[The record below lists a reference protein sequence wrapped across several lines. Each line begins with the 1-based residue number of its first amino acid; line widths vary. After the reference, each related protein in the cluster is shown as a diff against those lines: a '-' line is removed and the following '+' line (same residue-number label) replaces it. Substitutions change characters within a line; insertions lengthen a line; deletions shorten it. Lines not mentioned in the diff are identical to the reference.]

1 MKKTAVFSSPPRRAA
16 ARAFTTHLCAI
27 ILLALA
33 VCAGA
38 ASERYIFLPA
48 PDNNGHNTYIF
59 NSHSYLGNV
68 KDIVN
73 EGLPSRLTY
82 GYHLFFADPKAVRK
96 EALQMGYDPENYSGM
111 STDELTELARNL
123 DCRYVMSPAIDKN
136 ELYTYNKGEYNEY
149 SSFELQVTVK
159 ILDVKNKR
167 VIRIKTEYQVSKK
180 RSEKYEGNAMIS
192 AIIAGLIDNMDGVAR
207 FETGSAIK
215 KGNITIEKCYN
226 WEALRPGDKG
236 FVFYKD
242 KGARKKLANV
252 TVVSSDEKKT
262 VLTCDTITDEG
273 AAKKK
278 QTLYYT
284 FSVTDPM
291 YDRLT
296 EE

>member
-1 MKKTAVFSSPPRRAA
+1 
-16 ARAFTTHLCAI
+16 
-27 ILLALA
+27 
-33 VCAGA
+33 
-38 ASERYIFLPA
+38 
-48 PDNNGHNTYIF
+48 
-59 NSHSYLGNV
+59 
-68 KDIVN
+68 
-73 EGLPSRLTY
+73 
-82 GYHLFFADPKAVRK
+82 
-96 EALQMGYDPENYSGM
+96 
-111 STDELTELARNL
+111 
-123 DCRYVMSPAIDKN
+123 
-136 ELYTYNKGEYNEY
+136 
-149 SSFELQVTVK
+149 
-159 ILDVKNKR
+159 
-167 VIRIKTEYQVSKK
+167 
-180 RSEKYEGNAMIS
+180 MIS